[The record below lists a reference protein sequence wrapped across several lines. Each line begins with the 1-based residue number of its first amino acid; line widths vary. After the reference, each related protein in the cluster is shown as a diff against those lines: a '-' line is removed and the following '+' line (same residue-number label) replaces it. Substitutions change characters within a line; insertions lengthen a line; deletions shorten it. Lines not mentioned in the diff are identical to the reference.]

1 MNSSLHHNYAAH
13 AGEAGIVTG
22 GPTGPSGS
30 GIEPGNSHHGG
41 AYYPDD
47 GSAFWHI
54 HHNVA
59 EDLNGGE
66 WLFAWNPNDQHDL
79 TVTENFVDTDVF
91 LCASKTW
98 PVLRL
103 FPPCALVLDAQGSS
117 GVVDNMP
124 SAWRGHTKSLT
135 TWARPSPDLAV
146 WLE

>member
-91 LCASKTW
+91 LCASKTCTVSGTVVVNRTCTPPEPW
-98 PVLRL
+98 PAAAEAIMAGAGARAGKIH
-103 FPPCALVLDAQGSS
+103 PDA
-117 GVVDNMP
+117 V
-124 SAWRGHTKSLT
+124 AACK
-135 TWARPSPDLAV
+135 
-146 WLE
+146 